1 MLTFLLAAALVVAK
15 IHATHVS
22 MDAKI
27 RDDSNLSQFYQ
38 LLEGNQV
45 ANTTLSYRHVTVFA
59 PTNRAFQKYSGNT
72 KNLVLYHI
80 SNRPLKI
87 EVLPPS
93 ISSELEGNPPL
104 WITKTKD
111 GTEVYINNAKIL
123 MEYSNFV
130 SKLRSQNG
138 DVMIQVLHI
147 INEVLEPVYS
157 TSVESP
163 IYNPDAL
170 MFLNQSEHLNLGDHR
185 VRTFR
190 QRIIIE
196 KKESIYKI
204 EGRYTFFIPVDEGF
218 KPVPRP
224 QKIDSQVIDGH
235 VIPGEVLFTAPTPEE
250 IQYPTLAFSDNLK
263 VTVSF
268 SKKRNKVYVK
278 SNTITGDTNHPTG
291 AVLAEIVKANIPVRN
306 GVVHLIQRPL
316 MVIDSTIKDFLE
328 SFKEKEDGPVFKFYE
343 LIRDYG
349 ENIMNIMSMN
359 ANRPQYGSVD
369 HGVTLFAPNN
379 EALEQMSVK
388 QILQDKRRIKEILEL
403 HFVREKL
410 SLDMIKNRSIS
421 LKSSASGKQQLGLLR
436 RRLVASAHVQVPYSK
451 HSFGSWPEFLQV
463 QTVAQK
469 KKLYFNVAQ
478 GPNGEQIVT
487 VEGGGVNATIVTDN
501 IAATNG
507 YVHIINR
514 VLGVPYTTVLD
525 KLRSD
530 PMLNSTYF
538 LGQRR
543 GFNDQLNDTTK
554 RFTYFAP
561 RDFAWKNAGISFP
574 STTKKL
580 FMPEYS
586 YHTKQILERHLVI
599 AEQAYT
605 MAKLKEMSNDTL
617 YLPAARDN
625 LKLRVREQGENYQV
639 QWDGKW
645 VQIFRPDVECTN
657 GIIHVIDTVFLKDS
671 DVRVT
676 GGASLATLAPHLI
689 MILIAK
695 WQL

>member
-328 SFKEKEDGPVFKFYE
+328 SFKGIEKEDGPVFKFYE

-421 LKSSASGKQQLGLLR
+421 L
-436 RRLVASAHVQVPYSK
+436 
-451 HSFGSWPEFLQV
+451 V